1 MADDRSL
8 LIFIVTA
15 AAVAVGFA
23 VAGGLSAERLRV
35 ADEHATAVLGPRTPP
50 SIAPP
55 PTPPTPPPTPPPP
68 TPSPPPPPPPPPTP
82 PPPTPSPPPQT
93 RRMLLEQQQQHAS
106 GAQPPVARN
115 ATQKILNHSARRI

>member
-55 PTPPTPPPTPPPP
+55 PTPPTPPPTPPTPPPP
-68 TPSPPPPPPPPPTP
+68 TPSPPPPTPPPPTP

-93 RRMLLEQQQQHAS
+93 RRMLLEQQQQHGS
-106 GAQPPVARN
+106 GALARN
-115 ATQKILNHSARRI
+115 ATLNHSARRI